1 MTTTLSAQVKTR
13 AVPTTVDPSAPL
25 QPSFHLEAFWRDLPT
40 WARQLQARMGHSVQA
55 SDHTLGHLEE
65 LLLQDTKGLQRTLL
79 EEAAQRKAD
88 ATPPRCPCCGRPLTR
103 VSPGHA
109 RTFESRFG
117 PITVRRARGYCKRC
131 RKWRL
136 PADAAL
142 GLEETAGYSPA
153 VQEMAALGVSKLPVA
168 EAEVVIERLAGVKI
182 ARATLDRE
190 AKRQGEQAQAR
201 QEAMDARVQTPEGAA
216 TVAQEIQ
223 MELPLEPFT
232 LVIMLDAWNI
242 RERDDWGLTRAL
254 RKKGQEPAR
263 WHWAYGATVFRLSDR
278 AETAG
283 GRRVI
288 LSRGYVMTRQ
298 GLDVLRQRLY
308 AEAVRRGLLQAARVL
323 ILADGAVWIWNLA
336 DDRFAGAHQ
345 RLDLF
350 HAIQHLWVI
359 AHELHGTGHAE
370 AAAWVQPLVRQL
382 ERGQAERVITKL
394 DDVLKTLPTEKAAVV
409 AREVEYF
416 KSHRRRMD
424 YDVAKQADEPVGSG
438 AMESTCRQYQC
449 RFKRTGQYWSTQG
462 DEALLTLETFWRN
475 GRWNQLYPH
484 VGDFDPS
491 KN

>member
-1 MTTTLSAQVKTR
+1 MTTTCLRSNDTFST
-13 AVPTTVDPSAPL
+13 PPL
-25 QPSFHLEAFWRDLPT
+25 QPFCLEAFCRDLPA
-40 WARQLQARMGHSVQA
+40 WAKHLQTRMGHAVQA

-65 LLLQDTKGLQRTLL
+65 LLLQDTKPLQRTLL
-79 EEAAQRKAD
+79 EEAAQKKA
-88 ATPPRCPCCGRPLTR
+88 AAAPPRCPCCGRPLTR
-103 VSPGHA
+103 LTHGHA

-117 PITVRRARGYCKRC
+117 PITVRRTRGHCKRC
-131 RKWRL
+131 QKWRF

-142 GLEETAGYSPA
+142 GLEDTAGYSPA

-182 ARATLDRE
+182 PRATLDRE

-201 QEAMDARVQTPEGAA
+201 QAEMDARCASPEGAA
-216 TVAQEIQ
+216 AVAREIQ
-223 MELPLEPFT
+223 LELPLAPFT
-232 LVIMLDAWNI
+232 LVIMLDAWNL
-242 RERDDWGLTRAL
+242 RERDDWGRTRAL

-298 GLDVLRQRLY
+298 GLDALRTQLY
-308 AEAVRRGLLQAARVL
+308 GEAVRRGLLQTARVL
-323 ILADGAVWIWNLA
+323 IIADGAVWIWNLA
-336 DDRFAGAHQ
+336 DDRFAHAHP
-345 RLDLF
+345 RLDLW
-350 HAIQHLWVI
+350 HAIEHLWII
-359 AHELHGTGHAE
+359 ARELHGAGSAA
-370 AAAWVQPLVRQL
+370 AAAWVKPLVAQL
-382 ERGQAERVITKL
+382 EKGQAERVITQL
-394 DDVLKTLPTEKAAVV
+394 DAVLKTLPAAAATVV

-416 KSHRRRMD
+416 KRHRERMD
-424 YDVAKQADEPVGSG
+424 YGAAQKAGEPVGSG

-449 RFKRTGQYWSTQG
+449 RFKRTGQYWSTRG

-491 KN
+491 RN